1 MVKIRLPLLLAVTLT
16 AVVSVVTPAFA
27 ATAMLTVDAGHTT
40 TAVGPYQ
47 FGHII
52 EDINHSMEGGLLANV
67 VRNGTMKEGTANPPS
82 SWSLVTAGGG
92 TGSIAADTAGP
103 LNAANQRSLRLTV
116 TGSGPGQRVGAAN
129 GGFYGIGVRPST
141 TYQVAFWARATA
153 GFTGPLTVTIE
164 STGGAV
170 HATSSVSG
178 LGTGWQKFTTT
189 LTTGPGAPVSTAN
202 RFVIAA
208 NGAGA
213 GQSVWL
219 DVVQAIGPTFQATG
233 SLRRDLEQLMAD
245 TRPGFFRVPGGNYLE
260 GAVIANRFAWKN
272 TIGPVEQRPG
282 HQNDAWGYWSTDQFG
297 LLNYLQMAEQAG
309 AEPMLGV
316 FAGYTLNGSVTP
328 QGEMQQYVQEALDEI
343 EYVTGGTNTTW
354 GARRAADGHPAPFPL
369 RYVEIGNEDW
379 FDRTDS
385 YNAYRYPMLYDAIK
399 ARYPQLQIIATRAV
413 TSRPMDVIDDHYYN
427 NDPDAF
433 AALATRYD
441 GADRNGPK
449 VLVGEYGVTN
459 GSSTNPTGTLS
470 GALAEAAFMTG
481 LVRNA
486 DLVMGA
492 AYAPALTS
500 VDDWQW
506 SSNLIGFNAV
516 SSYGSPSYYVQKM
529 FGTTVGDHV
538 VPTTLSG
545 GSGLTHVATRTTGGA
560 VAVTVVNRSGSTVDT
575 QVNVTGAASVGGTAT
590 VTTLTGDPN
599 GRNSITSPTAIVPVT
614 TTRGAGP
621 SFTHT
626 FPANSVTVIQLSTT
640 GGATPVLPVG
650 QGVSLRVTTPG
661 YTDRTLRHQSNLAVT
676 SVIAAGSSAADK
688 LDASFVLRPGLAGAA
703 CYSLEARDFP
713 GQYLRH
719 QAFRVKLA
727 ADDGSA
733 LFAAD
738 ATFCAADGN
747 GGPGVSLRSYNF
759 PTRFLRHYNSE
770 VWIAANGGTA
780 AYDSATN
787 WAADTTWRIGTPW
800 FRSDV
805 SVAGGFHSLR
815 ATTPGF
821 TDRYVRHQSNL
832 GVLSQI
838 SASSPVLDREDATFD
853 VVPGLADNTCYSFE
867 SRNFPGRYLRHNDY
881 RVKLAASDG
890 SAVFNADATFCAKA
904 GVRFQS
910 YNFPDMYLRHYNS
923 ELSIASNGGAR
934 PSDNPANYV
943 ADTTWVVTAPLG

>member
-1 MVKIRLPLLLAVTLT
+1 M
-16 AVVSVVTPAFA
+16 
-27 ATAMLTVDAGHTT
+27 
-40 TAVGPYQ
+40 
-47 FGHII
+47 
-52 EDINHSMEGGLLANV
+52 
-67 VRNGTMKEGTANPPS
+67 
-82 SWSLVTAGGG
+82 
-92 TGSIAADTAGP
+92 
-103 LNAANQRSLRLTV
+103 
-116 TGSGPGQRVGAAN
+116 
-129 GGFYGIGVRPST
+129 
-141 TYQVAFWARATA
+141 
-153 GFTGPLTVTIE
+153 
-164 STGGAV
+164 
-170 HATSSVSG
+170 
-178 LGTGWQKFTTT
+178 
-189 LTTGPGAPVSTAN
+189 STAN

-354 GARRAADGHPAPFPL
+354 GARRAA
-369 RYVEIGNEDW
+369 
-379 FDRTDS
+379 
-385 YNAYRYPMLYDAIK
+385 
-399 ARYPQLQIIATRAV
+399 
-413 TSRPMDVIDDHYYN
+413 
-427 NDPDAF
+427 
-433 AALATRYD
+433 
-441 GADRNGPK
+441 
-449 VLVGEYGVTN
+449 
-459 GSSTNPTGTLS
+459 
-470 GALAEAAFMTG
+470 
-481 LVRNA
+481 
-486 DLVMGA
+486 
-492 AYAPALTS
+492 
-500 VDDWQW
+500 
-506 SSNLIGFNAV
+506 
-516 SSYGSPSYYVQKM
+516 
-529 FGTTVGDHV
+529 
-538 VPTTLSG
+538 
-545 GSGLTHVATRTTGGA
+545 
-560 VAVTVVNRSGSTVDT
+560 
-575 QVNVTGAASVGGTAT
+575 
-590 VTTLTGDPN
+590 
-599 GRNSITSPTAIVPVT
+599 
-614 TTRGAGP
+614 
-621 SFTHT
+621 
-626 FPANSVTVIQLSTT
+626 
-640 GGATPVLPVG
+640 
-650 QGVSLRVTTPG
+650 
-661 YTDRTLRHQSNLAVT
+661 VT

-703 CYSLEARDFP
+703 CYSLEARNFP

-727 ADDGSA
+727 ANDGSA

-821 TDRYVRHQSNL
+821 TDRYVRHQSSL

-923 ELSIASNGGAR
+923 DLWIASNGGAR